1 MAVAMLL
8 LHLES
13 TLAKEGHTR
22 KFKLRFSRFYT
33 RWHCV
38 ECEEEDCLRLL
49 YDDGGSLLSPFHTA
63 RRTRNIPGTLPGRL
77 LCKSNHVPELITEF
91 FPGRG
96 PSNIAGY
103 VSESPRKRKRELRR
117 QRERNGQIN
126 KTKVNIGVAFPR
138 WKELM
143 RSNDFKKNADVACF
157 LLDRDCLEVET
168 DLQAVL
174 SKAFLQVDAALA
186 AELQI
191 YGNAS
196 LMMVGTTA
204 TVALLR
210 DGIELVVGS
219 VGDSR
224 ALLCRKG
231 KVRKLTDDHT
241 PERKDEKQRVRQ
253 SGGFVAWNSVG
264 QANVNGRLAMTR
276 SIGDFDLKKIGVIA
290 EPETTRTLLQHAHDS
305 FLVLTTDGINF
316 IMTNQEICDVINQ
329 CHDPTEAANVIAEQA
344 LQYGSEDNSTLIV
357 VPFGAWGK
365 HQNAEYT
372 YDMSRNFASIGRWS

>member
-1 MAVAMLL
+1 MSVSAVSL
-8 LHLES
+8 S
-13 TLAKEGHTR
+13 
-22 KFKLRFSRFYT
+22 
-33 RWHCV
+33 
-38 ECEEEDCLRLL
+38 RLL
-49 YDDGGSLLSPFHTA
+49 RCSLSSVGWSARCACMRDPTMPGVRWNSTRLDADGSGRPATWDSFGIWDNRIEEPILLPPSIRYGTPIPQISLSKVGCASHIG
-63 RRTRNIPGTLPGRL
+63 RRRDNEDRFQVNKLMHNVLYFALFDGHG
-77 LCKSNHVPELITEF
+77 
-91 FPGRG
+91 G
-96 PSNIAGY
+96 PQA
-103 VSESPRKRKRELRR
+103 
-117 QRERNGQIN
+117 
-126 KTKVNIGVAFPR
+126 A
-138 WKELM
+138 
-143 RSNDFKKNADVACF
+143 DFCHKHMEQHI
-157 LLDRDCLEVET
+157 RDCLEVET

-186 AELQI
+186 AELQM

-210 DGIELVVGS
+210 DGIELVVAS

-231 KVRKLTDDHT
+231 KARKLTDDHT
-241 PERKDEKQRVRQ
+241 PERKDEKHRIRQ
-253 SGGFVAWNSVG
+253 SGGLVTWNSVG

-276 SIGDFDLKKIGVIA
+276 SIGDFDLKKSGVIA
-290 EPETTRTLLQHAHDS
+290 EPETTLTLLQHAHDS

-316 IMTNQEICDVINQ
+316 SMTNQEICDIINQ

-344 LQYGSEDNSTLIV
+344 LQYGSEDNSTVIV

>member
-1 MAVAMLL
+1 MSVSAVSL
-8 LHLES
+8 S
-13 TLAKEGHTR
+13 
-22 KFKLRFSRFYT
+22 
-33 RWHCV
+33 
-38 ECEEEDCLRLL
+38 RLL
-49 YDDGGSLLSPFHTA
+49 RCSLSSVGWSTRCACMCDPTMPGVRWNSTRLDADGSGRPATWDSFGIWDNRIEEPILLPPSIRYGTPIPQISLSKVGCASHIGLNKLMHNVLYFALFDGH
-63 RRTRNIPGTLPGRL
+63 G
-77 LCKSNHVPELITEF
+77 
-91 FPGRG
+91 G
-96 PSNIAGY
+96 PQA
-103 VSESPRKRKRELRR
+103 
-117 QRERNGQIN
+117 
-126 KTKVNIGVAFPR
+126 A
-138 WKELM
+138 
-143 RSNDFKKNADVACF
+143 DFCHKHMEQHI
-157 LLDRDCLEVET
+157 RDCLEVET

-186 AELQI
+186 AELQM
-191 YGNAS
+191 YAS

-210 DGIELVVGS
+210 DGIELVVAS

-231 KVRKLTDDHT
+231 KARKLTDDHT
-241 PERKDEKQRVRQ
+241 PERKDEKHRIRQ
-253 SGGFVAWNSVG
+253 SGGLVTWNSVG

-276 SIGDFDLKKIGVIA
+276 SIGDFDLKKSGVIA
-290 EPETTRTLLQHAHDS
+290 EPETTLTLLQHAHDS

-316 IMTNQEICDVINQ
+316 SMTNQEICDVINQ

-344 LQYGSEDNSTLIV
+344 LQYGSGDNSTVIV

>member
-1 MAVAMLL
+1 MV
-8 LHLES
+8 
-13 TLAKEGHTR
+13 
-22 KFKLRFSRFYT
+22 KFVGGKAERFSS
-33 RWHCV
+33 
-38 ECEEEDCLRLL
+38 EETDLLVREVKRLV
-49 YDDGGSLLSPFHTA
+49 
-63 RRTRNIPGTLPGRL
+63 R
-77 LCKSNHVPELITEF
+77 
-91 FPGRG
+91 
-96 PSNIAGY
+96 
-103 VSESPRKRKRELRR
+103 
-117 QRERNGQIN
+117 
-126 KTKVNIGVAFPR
+126 
-138 WKELM
+138 
-143 RSNDFKKNADVACF
+143 
-157 LLDRDCLEVET
+157 RDCLQVET

-186 AELQI
+186 EELQI

-231 KVRKLTDDHT
+231 KARKLTDDHT
-241 PERKDEKQRVRQ
+241 PERKDEKHRIRQ
-253 SGGFVAWNSVG
+253 SGGFVAWNSIG

-276 SIGDFDLKKIGVIA
+276 SIGDFDLKKNGVIA

-316 IMTNQEICDVINQ
+316 IMTNQEICDIINQ